1 MAEKLMQGRNAAIAA
16 RRSLNGVQTANQIEG
31 INDKKMK
38 RHSDSGSP
46 QAAFLMGYLMIS

>member
-1 MAEKLMQGRNAAIAA
+1 MQGGNAAVTA
-16 RRSLNGVQTANQIEG
+16 RGSLHGMQTTNQIKR

-38 RHSDSGSP
+38 RHSDRGSP

>member
-1 MAEKLMQGRNAAIAA
+1 MQGGNAAVAA
-16 RRSLNGVQTANQIEG
+16 WRTLNSVQTANQIEC